1 MLWIPNEYKEYHP
14 VCKAFFEREISRT
27 LANDIHTEFLKQIRA
42 YDQYIPA
49 SYTTPLDRDE
59 RLRADLLDCLSFVI
73 DRIDL

>member
-1 MLWIPNEYKEYHP
+1 MLWTPNEYKEYHP
-14 VCKAFFEREISRT
+14 VCKAFFEREISRA